1 MRHHWSL
8 EIGGEGLSGMV
19 RKVCVLKDKQ
29 TFSIFTK
36 QVRLFPECIPG
47 YQVLGI
53 MGRTGWVGQPSQ
65 GQMREAGIHPGDRWK
80 LKLSPV
86 SCRHGHS
93 TEVMWPSSEVGKTC
107 RWGSSLEPIS
117 LEQMAAPQPPLCHGT
132 ASSHR
137 VVRSVP
143 SILYWG
149 RYIVGTQHW
158 WPS

>member
-8 EIGGEGLSGMV
+8 EIGWVGLSGMV
-19 RKVCVLKDKQ
+19 RKVCMVKDKQ

-36 QVRLFPECIPG
+36 QVRLFPEYIPG

-65 GQMREAGIHPGDRWK
+65 GQMREAGIHPVEEWK

-86 SCRHGHS
+86 PCRDRHS
-93 TEVMWPSSEVGKTC
+93 TEVTWPSSEVGKTY
-107 RWGSSLEPIS
+107 RWGNSLELIS
-117 LEQMAAPQPPLCHGT
+117 LEQMASLEQMPRGT
-132 ASSHR
+132 VASSHR
-137 VVRSVP
+137 VLRSVP

-149 RYIVGTQHW
+149 RYIVGT
-158 WPS
+158 